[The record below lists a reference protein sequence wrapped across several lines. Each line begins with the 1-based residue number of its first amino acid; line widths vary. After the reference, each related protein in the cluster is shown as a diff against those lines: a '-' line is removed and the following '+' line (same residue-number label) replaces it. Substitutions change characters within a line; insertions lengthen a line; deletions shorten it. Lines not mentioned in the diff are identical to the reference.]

1 MTQFVHQGAQVFQWY
16 RVYHIPTSG
25 PIVMELAEAT
35 LDFIR
40 PITRIRFLASQDQ
53 IGSYISQGRIWRCS
67 WVLDD
72 LTILKMINIEF
83 FPPFLLGN
91 VWYGSDW
98 VWGERGFSLLLL
110 IGRGGGQGISP
121 IGYLKA
127 PACF

>member
-1 MTQFVHQGAQVFQWY
+1 
-16 RVYHIPTSG
+16 
-25 PIVMELAEAT
+25 MELAEAL

-72 LTILKMINIEF
+72 LENPQEDQS
-83 FPPFLLGN
+83 PFLGN
-91 VWYGSDW
+91 VRCGSDW
-98 VWGERGFSLLLL
+98 VWEKVSFAFTDRQGW
-110 IGRGGGQGISP
+110 GQGISP